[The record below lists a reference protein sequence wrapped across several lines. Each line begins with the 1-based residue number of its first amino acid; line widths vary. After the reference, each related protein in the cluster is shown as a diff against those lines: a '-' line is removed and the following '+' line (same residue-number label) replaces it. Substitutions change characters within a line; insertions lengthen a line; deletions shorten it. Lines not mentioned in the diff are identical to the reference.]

1 MADYGDAEDFLV
13 AWLKLRFATNNV
25 IDELPYN
32 LTFVMPLI
40 VVERFGGGTK
50 VLGLDQANVDVDVFQ
65 PDRAAAKAYAGNVR
79 RAIEMELPGYRSG
92 MSHISRAENIS
103 APTIAPWDSNRQ
115 IRRATS
121 AYRLTLHTA
130 L

>member
-1 MADYGDAEDFLV
+1 MADYGDAEDLLI
-13 AWLKLRFATNNV
+13 AWLKLRFDTDNV

-50 VLGLDQANVDVDVFQ
+50 VPGIDQPSVDVDVFQ
-65 PDRAAAKAYAGNVR
+65 PTRAAAKLYAADVR
-79 RAIEMELPGYRSG
+79 RAVEMELPGYRSG
-92 MSHISRAENIS
+92 ATTFSKVETVS
-103 APTIAPWDSNRQ
+103 APTIAPWDNNRQ
-115 IRRATS
+115 IRRAT
-121 AYRLTLHTA
+121 AAFRLTLHTA